1 MSLQGSY
8 SGFDRDL
15 IPRSRIRLIPVDV
28 GEGDAAFL
36 PSSLDAFEKA
46 YDELARQG
54 ITTRA
59 VVSTSTRNEL

>member
-1 MSLQGSY
+1 
-8 SGFDRDL
+8 
-15 IPRSRIRLIPVDV
+15 VDV

-46 YDELARQG
+46 YNELARQG

-59 VVSTSTRNEL
+59 VVGTYLLDMSYNIDQ